1 MLFILIMDVFSNL
14 FKLAENEGL
23 LQGLGVANIRSRL
36 SLYADDV
43 VFFIK
48 PHLEDLRCAKMILE
62 CFGGSEWV
70 ETNMQKSCA
79 IPIYCDAPLAQDC
92 CNLLQC
98 ANAAFPCTYLGLPL
112 SNKKLRRAD
121 LWWWVQKIKDCRW

>member
-1 MLFILIMDVFSNL
+1 MPMLFILIMDVFSNL

-70 ETNMQKSCA
+70 DDQYAKELCH
-79 IPIYCDAPLAQDC
+79 PH
-92 CNLLQC
+92 LL
-98 ANAAFPCTYLGLPL
+98 
-112 SNKKLRRAD
+112 
-121 LWWWVQKIKDCRW
+121 